1 MLRSRYFGEKAVELV
16 DEREIPGAINSAIG
30 RGAGAVSTCM
40 VVREHGYMM
49 GNYGLHGHARGKG
62 ANMKEP
68 MAELFGTCIVV
79 NKGKRL
85 PAKCVAPSQLH
96 RGQRW

>member
-1 MLRSRYFGEKAVELV
+1 
-16 DEREIPGAINSAIG
+16 
-30 RGAGAVSTCM
+30 M

-49 GNYGLHGHARGKG
+49 GNYGLHGHARSKG

-68 MAELFGTCIVV
+68 MAEMAELFSTCIVV
-79 NKGKRL
+79 NKGKRV